1 MAGKNTI
8 PLYDEL
14 VKSPEF
20 SDLDYEEE
28 KDFRLGRKDSLGAE
42 YFEMQEHIAFQSI
55 LAENYDREYK
65 MRYFFSEGIPL
76 YDEVVKSPEFS
87 ELEYED
93 EKMYELSPRRV
104 ELGAE
109 PENTQEK
116 VLLDK

>member
-1 MAGKNTI
+1 MASKDDI

-28 KDFRLGRKDSLGAE
+28 KDFRLGRKEGLGGE

-55 LAENYDREYK
+55 LAENYNEYK
-65 MRYFFSEGIPL
+65 RNAFYVDGIPL

-93 EKMYELSPRRV
+93 EKLNELNPRRV

-116 VLLDK
+116 ILLDE

>member
-1 MAGKNTI
+1 MARKDNV

-28 KDFRLGRKDSLGAE
+28 KDFRQGRKDSLGAE

-87 ELEYED
+87 ELEHED
-93 EKMYELSPRRV
+93 EKLYELSPRRV

-116 VLLDK
+116 ILPDK

>member
-1 MAGKNTI
+1 MAVKNDI
-8 PLYDEL
+8 PLHDEL

-28 KDFRLGRKDSLGAE
+28 KDFRLGRKEGLGGE

-55 LAENYDREYK
+55 LAENYNEYK
-65 MRYFFSEGIPL
+65 RNAFYVDGIPL

-93 EKMYELSPRRV
+93 GKSYELSPRRV

-109 PENTQEK
+109 AENTQEK
-116 VLLDK
+116 VLFDK

>member
-1 MAGKNTI
+1 MAGKNDI

-28 KDFRLGRKDSLGAE
+28 KDFRLGRREDLGSG

-55 LAENYDREYK
+55 LAENYNREYK
-65 MRYFFSEGIPL
+65 KRAFFVDDIPL

-93 EKMYELSPRRV
+93 EKSYELSPRRI
-104 ELGAE
+104 ELGAD

>member
-1 MAGKNTI
+1 MAVKKDI

-28 KDFRLGRKDSLGAE
+28 KDFRLGRKESLGAE
-42 YFEMQEHIAFQSI
+42 YAEMQEHIAFQSA
-55 LAENYDREYK
+55 LAKNYEYEYRQK
-65 MRYFFSEGIPL
+65 ALYVNDIPL
-76 YDEVVKSPEFS
+76 YDEVIKSPEFS

-93 EKMYELSPRRV
+93 EKLNKLTPRRV

-109 PENTQEK
+109 PEYTQEK
-116 VLLDK
+116 VLLK